1 MPPVPGQCR
10 TIGPYR
16 ILRELG
22 RGAMG
27 IVYLADDPR
36 LGRRLAIKTL
46 TLSQEFAGPALDDA
60 RARFFR
66 EADAAG
72 RLEHADI
79 VTVHDV
85 GEVDGLAFIAM
96 EFLPGEDVRA
106 FTQPGTLLPVV
117 TVLRTLERV
126 ALALDHAHHHGV
138 VHRDIKPANVM
149 LDRASGSV
157 KVTDFGIASVTD
169 AHRTRTGMMLGTPA
183 FMSPEQI
190 AGRRVDGRSDLYSL
204 GVMLHQLLTGF
215 LPHRAESMAGLLSQI
230 ANDPA
235 PDVRALR
242 PELPETLAN
251 VVTLALQKRPD
262 MRYANGLQMAT
273 DLAAIARQLSQPAHP
288 PAPARDIDTSRGA

>member
-1 MPPVPGQCR
+1 
-10 TIGPYR
+10 
-16 ILRELG
+16 
-22 RGAMG
+22 MG
-27 IVYLADDPR
+27 VVYLADDLR
-36 LGRRLAIKTL
+36 LGRRLALKTMM
-46 TLSQEFAGPALDDA
+46 LSEEFAGPALDDV
-60 RARFFR
+60 RARFVR

-72 RLEHADI
+72 RLDHPDI
-79 VTVHDV
+79 VTIHDV

-106 FTQPGTLLPVV
+106 NTRPGTLLPVL

-149 LDRASGSV
+149 LDAATGSV

-204 GVMLHQLLTGF
+204 GVMLHQLLTGY
-215 LPHRAESMAGLLSQI
+215 LPHRAESMAALLHEI
-230 ANDPA
+230 ANDPP
-235 PDVRALR
+235 PDVRALC
-242 PELPETLAN
+242 PELPETLAD

-262 MRYANGLQMAT
+262 MRYANGLQLAT
-273 DLAAIARQLSQPAHP
+273 DLAAIARQLSGSAAEPAGSH
-288 PAPARDIDTSRGA
+288 AIDAGRGA